1 MSIPFV
7 SGEELR
13 ELVSMERAI
22 NALEKAFRSDDIVAP
37 QRARHD
43 TGSGDLLVMPA
54 WGSDAL
60 GVKLVTV
67 NPRNPDVNLPLIHG
81 IYALFDGHTMEPR
94 ALIDAEELT
103 RIRTGAVS
111 ALATRQLAPPEA
123 SRLVVFGAGT
133 QAHGHVDAMRAVR
146 PIEHVTVVA
155 RNPGSAIHMTHRIRD
170 DFGLPADP
178 GTPDHVREADIV
190 CTCTTSATPVF
201 DGELLKENV
210 HVNAVGS
217 YHPHARELDDATM
230 RRSGTVVVEKRE
242 SAFKEAGD
250 VVIAIE
256 KGTLSRGR
264 VIELRELLD
273 HEQSQ
278 GGITVFKSVG
288 LALEDLAVAKLAS
301 VRS

>member
-1 MSIPFV
+1 MTQGIPFV
-7 SGEELR
+7 SGAELR

-22 NALEKAFRSDDIVAP
+22 NALEKAFLRDEIEAP
-37 QRARHD
+37 QRARHE
-43 TGSGDLLVMPA
+43 TGAGDLLVMPA
-54 WGSDAL
+54 WGSGAL

-67 NPRNPDVNLPLIHG
+67 NPRNPDINLPLIHG
-81 IYALFDGHTMEPR
+81 MYVLFDGETMKPR

-111 ALATRQLAPPEA
+111 ALATRNLAPKGA
-123 SRLVVFGAGT
+123 TRLVVFGAGI

-170 DFGLPADP
+170 DFALPADA
-178 GTPDHVREADIV
+178 GGPDAVRDADII

-201 DGELLKENV
+201 DGNLLKDAV

-217 YHPHARELDDATM
+217 YRPDARELDDTTM
-230 RRSGTVVVEKRE
+230 RRADTVVVEKRE
-242 SAFKEAGD
+242 VALKEAGD
-250 VVIAIE
+250 VVMAMD
-256 KGTLSRGR
+256 KGTLSRGH
-264 VIELRELLD
+264 VIELKDLLQRKP
-273 HEQSQ
+273 HP

-288 LALEDLAVAKLAS
+288 LALEDLAVANLT
-301 VRS
+301 R